1 MGNVKQR
8 KKKRLLLPQKESTS
22 IEKKRESDVIVPPV
36 ARQRYSIS
44 FTSQLTGYVDTA
56 QYNTEQRRKKFLLL
70 SFHEKW
76 ETRWRWRRVKW
87 RWRVPPSCSV
97 EFRVVWFVISSS
109 SLFFFVY
116 IRKHKQSIIYSQW
129 DSSQPTTTAN
139 SPSIYIVIMLLPA
152 HRRAVPHSIY
162 ANTPWT
168 SLSAFSLDAY
178 VRRDASWWD
187 SFAYPWGPSWHWGHR
202 EVSANVWT
210 S

>member
-1 MGNVKQR
+1 MENVKQR
-8 KKKRLLLPQKESTS
+8 KKTS
-22 IEKKRESDVIVPPV
+22 SFASERINKYRKKRESDVIVPPV

-44 FTSQLTGYVDTA
+44 FTSQLTGYVDTT

-70 SFHEKW
+70 
-76 ETRWRWRRVKW
+76 
-87 RWRVPPSCSV
+87 PSMRNGKRDDDEEEWNEV
-97 EFRVVWFVISSS
+97 EECLRVVQLSFESCDLLSHHHLS
-109 SLFFFVY
+109 FFQY

-129 DSSQPTTTAN
+129 DSCKPTTTAN

-152 HRRAVPHSIY
+152 HRRAPHSIY

-178 VRRDASWWD
+178 VRRDASWWE
-187 SFAYPWGPSWHWGHR
+187 SSAYPWGLSWHWGHR